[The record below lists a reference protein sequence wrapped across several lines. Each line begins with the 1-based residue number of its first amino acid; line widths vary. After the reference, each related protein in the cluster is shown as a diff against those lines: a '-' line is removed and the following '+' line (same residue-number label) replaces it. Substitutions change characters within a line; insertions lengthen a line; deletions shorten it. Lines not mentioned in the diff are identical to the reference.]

1 MATGLACRRL
11 KAGLGKDENEESV
24 LSKLEAVGKVEVVV
38 GGLTG
43 VVLKDGWNTLATGDG
58 TFKLGIEEPNPFTD
72 PIVGVNV
79 ELLTAVVAMVSE
91 DSDSSF
97 WNAKLMGAEEGVSA
111 AGNLVPSSAVKP
123 VGAWV
128 ALRTAEEVG
137 VAPLAFGT
145 E

>member
-1 MATGLACRRL
+1 
-11 KAGLGKDENEESV
+11 
-24 LSKLEAVGKVEVVV
+24 
-38 GGLTG
+38 
-43 VVLKDGWNTLATGDG
+43 
-58 TFKLGIEEPNPFTD
+58 
-72 PIVGVNV
+72 
-79 ELLTAVVAMVSE
+79 MVSE